1 MPKCKIARFNMK
13 LNQIYFINLLNNIND
28 ITLFIHQYKAINQP
42 LGSMPLDAN
51 SLRRILLIQVARVVS
66 PSFFAC
72 SSNCW
77 RNSSANLIWYC
88 GDLFS
93 FCGVDMVYTSMYS
106 YLYGNYHN
114 KKVQKKQTP
123 KSISPLLSVLTNNL
137 TKDKTMANLNYTGF
151 TYIFIGILRTDLSNQ
166 LHKLRIPAE
175 SELQA
180 RKKLARDYV
189 LVFAGKIPVK
199 TEEGLSIVGNR
210 CSIQGTTTKD
220 GSRSRYSSGIFLPQ
234 IYLSKG
240 NGAYPHTFQKAEF
253 VEWLI
258 RRNKPSNWTNKA
270 SRSFAVVET
279 ISHPTKG
286 RNLLLTK
293 QKRNPTMKTSQKSTA
308 LLAVR
313 SRTPIVF
320 TPAMEV
326 TYA

>member
-28 ITLFIHQYKAINQP
+28 ITSFIHQYKAINQP

-93 FCGVDMVYTSMYS
+93 FCGVDMVFTSMYS

-137 TKDKTMANLNYTGF
+137 TRNKTMANLNYTGF

-166 LHKLRIPAE
+166 LHKFRIPAE

-210 CSIQGTTTKD
+210 CSIQGTTSVDANRK
-220 GSRSRYSSGIFLPQ
+220 RYSSGIFLSQ
-234 IYLSKG
+234 IPFKSRLSKFG
-240 NGAYPHTFQKAEF
+240 LVSFIEF
-253 VEWLI
+253 AVRLI
-258 RRNKPSNWTNKA
+258 NRNKA
-270 SRSFAVVET
+270 SNRTNKVSRSIAVVET
-279 ISHPTKG
+279 VSHPTKG
-286 RNLLLTK
+286 GTHILTK
-293 QKRNPTMKTSQKSTA
+293 QLRNPTMKTSQKSTV

-326 TYA
+326 NHA